1 LNEVKTVNF
10 LDNLAGKIAGVT
22 ITQGPTGVGII
33 FQNKLEENR
42 LFQIIIRYL

>member
-22 ITQGPTGVGII
+22 ITQGPTGVGHL
-33 FQNKLEENR
+33 QNN
-42 LFQIIIRYL
+42 Y